1 MKRQFTPQSMLLL
14 MLAVSTG
21 CSATRCK
28 TMAIDILPT
37 DKPKPAGKVEIRCDG
52 KPIVQAVA
60 DEVKQGDK

>member
-1 MKRQFTPQSMLLL
+1 MALFVMA
-14 MLAVSTG
+14 MSTG

-28 TMAIDILPT
+28 TLAIDILPT

-60 DEVKQGDK
+60 DEVKAGDK